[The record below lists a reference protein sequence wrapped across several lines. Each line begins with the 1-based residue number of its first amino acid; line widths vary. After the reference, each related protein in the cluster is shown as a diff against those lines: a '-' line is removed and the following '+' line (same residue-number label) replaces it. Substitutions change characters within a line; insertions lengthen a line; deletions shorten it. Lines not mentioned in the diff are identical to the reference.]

1 MTEKTENKPEEAPE
15 VIEGTP
21 AAASTEAEL
30 LKAKE
35 EAKEYKDKYLL
46 LLAESENARKRLQKE
61 RQDIQRFAM
70 RGILGELLFPL
81 DQLDGALAYSEHA
94 SPEIKQWAFGFK
106 MILNQF
112 KEVLTQYHVHPF
124 HAKGQHFN
132 PELHEAIEVVETTE
146 HPDGTILEELRPG
159 YRMGESTLRPA
170 QVKVAKAPKK
180 VTIEK
185 EQEQPQGGNNDVNEE
200 KK

>member
-1 MTEKTENKPEEAPE
+1 MTEKTEKKPEEAPE
-15 VIEGTP
+15 ATLEQP
-21 AAASTEAEL
+21 AAPSAEAEL

-70 RGILGELLFPL
+70 RGILSELLFPL
-81 DQLDGALAYSEHA
+81 DQLDGALAYSENA

-112 KEVLTQYHVHPF
+112 KEILTQYHVHAF
-124 HAKGQHFN
+124 HAKGTHFN

-146 HPDGTILEELRPG
+146 YPDGTIIEELRPG

-180 VTIEK
+180 VTEK
-185 EQEQPQGGNNDVNEE
+185 GQEQPQGGNNDVNEE

>member
-1 MTEKTENKPEEAPE
+1 MTEKTEKKPEEAE
-15 VIEGTP
+15 AVHAQ
-21 AAASTEAEL
+21 AAPSAEAEL
-30 LKAKE
+30 AKAKE
-35 EAKEYKDKYLL
+35 EAKEYKEKYLL

-70 RGILGELLFPL
+70 RGILSELLFPL
-81 DQLDGALAYSEHA
+81 DQLDGALSYCENA

-112 KEVLTQYHVHPF
+112 KEILAQYHVHPF
-124 HAKGQHFN
+124 HTKGAHFD
-132 PELHEAIEVVETTE
+132 PEQHEAIEVVETTE
-146 HPDGTILEELRPG
+146 YPEGIIIEELRPG

-180 VTIEK
+180 ITEEK
-185 EQEQPQGGNNDVNEE
+185 GQEKPQGGNNDVNKE

>member
-1 MTEKTENKPEEAPE
+1 MTKETNEKQEVTPEITSGQPTAPS
-15 VIEGTP
+15 
-21 AAASTEAEL
+21 AEAEL

-70 RGILGELLFPL
+70 RGILSELLFPL

-146 HPDGTILEELRPG
+146 HPDGIIIEELRPG

-180 VTIEK
+180 VTEK
-185 EQEQPQGGNNDVNEE
+185 GQEQPQGGNNDVNEE